1 MQLVAVKNKF
11 QVVIPQSVREQI
23 GIRVG
28 DMLEAKIERGKI
40 TFTPKSVVD
49 RGIAE
54 SLADFQAGRS
64 YGPFKS
70 AGDLVASLHLESGK
84 LPPRKKVKRAPRK

>member
-11 QVVIPQSVREQI
+11 QVVIPQALREQI
-23 GIRVG
+23 GIQVG
-28 DMLEAKIERGKI
+28 DMLEAKVERGKI

-54 SLADFQAGRS
+54 SLADFKAGRS
-64 YGPFKS
+64 FGPFDS
-70 AGDLVASLHLESGK
+70 AKDLVTSLRTESGK
-84 LPPRKKVKRAPRK
+84 LRRRKTTKRTLRK